1 MIVRKY
7 EEKKGPRAVFT
18 VEFDSQEFEE
28 ALDAAYE
35 KNKDQ
40 YPSQGILRRK
50 PTRVALEQKY
60 GEKLFY
66 EDALKLIFQKGF
78 DFAAK
83 DLKIRVVGQPS
94 VSDFSVGDDK
104 TVLITYE
111 AALYPKMT
119 IDRYKGIRAYKP
131 DVSVSE
137 EQVDKEIESVRRST
151 SRIQTV
157 EREARVGDIANIDFK
172 GYIDGEA
179 FYGGEAFNYD
189 LELGSNTFIPG
200 FESQIVGMR
209 LGDKKDITVTFPEDY
224 SNDLAGK
231 TAVFHITLNEL
242 KETIMPELDD
252 DFVQAVSEYS
262 TIEEYRESVRKELEL
277 KAEEEAENAFRNE
290 VMEKIIDGMSGD
302 IPDEMIEMRVE
313 ETVEE
318 YQQRF
323 ASLGMTF
330 DQYIEYSDTDP
341 DTFRQ
346 QIRQSELQQLK
357 ANLAFEAI
365 AEHENFDV
373 SEKEIEDKYSVLSSK
388 YGKDFNKIKDLF
400 PREDIIMQIKLEKA
414 RNLVFDTAVAERE

>member
-1 MIVRKY
+1 MIVRKC
-7 EEKKGPRAVFT
+7 EEKKGPRAEFT

-50 PTRVALEQKY
+50 PTRAALEQKY

-66 EDALKLIFQKGF
+66 EDALKLILQKGF

-83 DLKIRVVGQPS
+83 NLKIRVVGQPS
-94 VSDFSVGDDK
+94 VSDFSVDDDK

-119 IDRYKGIRAYKP
+119 IGRYKGIRAHKP

-137 EQVDKEIESVRRST
+137 EQVEKEIESVRRCN

-179 FYGGEAFNYD
+179 FYGGEAFHYD

-200 FESQIVGMR
+200 FEPQIVGMR
-209 LGDKKDITVTFPEDY
+209 PGDKKDITVTFPEDY

-231 TAVFHITLNEL
+231 TAVFHVTLNEL

-277 KAEEEAENAFRNE
+277 KAEEEAENAFRIE

-323 ASLGMTF
+323 ASQGMTF
-330 DQYIEYSDTDP
+330 DQYIEYSDTDL

-357 ANLAFEAI
+357 ANLVFEII
-365 AEHENFDV
+365 AEHEKFDV

-388 YGKDFNKIKDLF
+388 YGEDFNKIKDLF

-414 RNLVFDTAVAERE
+414 RNLVFDSAVAERE

>member
-7 EEKKGPRAVFT
+7 EEKKGSRAVFT

-50 PTRVALEQKY
+50 PTRAALEQKY

-66 EDALKLIFQKGF
+66 EDALKLILQKGF
-78 DFAAK
+78 DFATK

-137 EQVDKEIESVRRST
+137 EQVDMELESVRRRN
-151 SRIQTV
+151 SRIQSV
-157 EREARVGDIANIDFK
+157 EREARIGDVACIDFK

-200 FESQIVGMR
+200 FEPQIVGMR

-252 DFVQAVSEYS
+252 DFIQAVSEYS

-323 ASLGMTF
+323 ASQGMTF
-330 DQYIEYSDTDP
+330 DQYIEYSDTDL

-346 QIRQSELQQLK
+346 QIRQSELQQLRV
-357 ANLAFEAI
+357 NLAFEAI

-400 PREDIIMQIKLEKA
+400 PREDIITQIKLEKA